1 MLHKESHELVKI
13 YPMLKELSKILFVT
27 LIIVSMTNC
36 SNDDDDCPD
45 EIIVNINDPESL
57 ERAEK
62 CSLSPAEPIGESLWL
77 YKFQ

>member
-13 YPMLKELSKILFVT
+13 YPMLKELSKIFFVALT
-27 LIIVSMTNC
+27 IISLINC
-36 SNDDDDCPD
+36 SNDDDCPD

-57 ERAEK
+57 ERAEE
-62 CSLSPAEPIGESLWL
+62 CGLSPAEPIGESLWL